1 MKHKLEVDSVH
12 LKYGT
17 REILSSVYLKLETG
31 RITGL
36 LGRNGSG
43 KTSLI
48 HILYGCLKGSHQLIR
63 FDEQYVAHPFKVQDL
78 ISYLPQ
84 HHYIP
89 ASFTLKRV
97 FSDFGIDYGL
107 FEKQFTGFIGK
118 YHTKIR
124 TLSGGDRR
132 LVELF
137 LLLKCNSKFVL
148 LDEPFSHLSPIQ
160 TEQIKALIKEIALTK
175 GVLITDHMYGHI
187 IDVADEIC
195 LLTDGHMR
203 LIKDLQELE
212 FFGYL
217 KQGSG
222 NSL

>member
-1 MKHKLEVDSVH
+1 MKHKLEADSVH

-36 LGRNGSG
+36 LGRNGTG

-48 HILYGCLKGSHQLIR
+48 HILYGCLKGSHQSIR
-63 FDEQYVAHPFKVQDL
+63 LDDQYVAYPLKVQDL

-84 HHYIP
+84 HHFIP

-97 FSDFGIDYGL
+97 FTDFDVDYGS
-107 FEKQFTGFIGK
+107 FEKQFAGFKGK
-118 YHTKIR
+118 YHAKTIS
-124 TLSGGDRR
+124 LSGGERR

-137 LLLKCNSKFVL
+137 LLLKCNSKFIL
-148 LDEPFSHLSPIQ
+148 LDEPFSHLTPLQ
-160 TEQIKALIKEIALTK
+160 AEQIKTLIKETALTK
-175 GVLITDHMYGHI
+175 GVLVTDHMYGHI
-187 IDVADEIC
+187 IDVADEIY

-203 LIKDLQELE
+203 LIKDLQELQ

-217 KQGSG
+217 KQVSP

>member
-1 MKHKLEVDSVH
+1 MKHKFEADSVH

-31 RITGL
+31 QITGL

-48 HILYGCLKGSHQLIR
+48 HILYGCLKGSHQSIR
-63 FDEQYVAHPFKVQDL
+63 FDDQYVAYPFKVQDL

-97 FSDFGIDYGL
+97 FTDFDVDYGS
-107 FEKQFTGFIGK
+107 FEKQFVGFIGK
-118 YHTKIR
+118 YHAKIM
-124 TLSGGDRR
+124 TLSGGERR

-160 TEQIKALIKEIALTK
+160 TEQIKVLIKETALTK
-175 GVLITDHMYGHI
+175 GILITDHLYQHI
-187 IDVADEIC
+187 IDVADDIY

-217 KQGSG
+217 KQISP
-222 NSL
+222 NSF

>member
-1 MKHKLEVDSVH
+1 MKHKLEADSVH

-36 LGRNGSG
+36 LGRNGTG

-48 HILYGCLKGSHQLIR
+48 HILYGCLKGSHQFIR
-63 FDEQYVAHPFKVQDL
+63 FDGHAVVYPFKVPGL

-97 FSDFGIDYGL
+97 FTDFDVDYGL
-107 FEKQFTGFIGK
+107 FEKQFAGFTGK
-118 YHTKIR
+118 YHAKIMS
-124 TLSGGDRR
+124 LSGGERR

-148 LDEPFSHLSPIQ
+148 LDEPFSHLSPFQ
-160 TEQIKALIKEIALTK
+160 TEQVKTLIKETALTK
-175 GVLITDHMYGHI
+175 GVLITDHMYQHI
-187 IDVADEIC
+187 IDVADDIY

-217 KQGSG
+217 KQV
-222 NSL
+222 SLDL